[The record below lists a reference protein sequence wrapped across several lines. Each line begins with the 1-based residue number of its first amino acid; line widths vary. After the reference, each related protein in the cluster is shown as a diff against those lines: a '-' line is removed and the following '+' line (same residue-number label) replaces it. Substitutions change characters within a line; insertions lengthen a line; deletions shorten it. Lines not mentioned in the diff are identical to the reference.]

1 MKSPQFPKTLIGP
14 ITLLLTAML
23 VVPATALAND
33 PPVAVIAADVTTG
46 EPPLTVRLDGTG
58 SYDPEGGPLTYDW
71 DFGDG
76 GHAADPTATHTYSS
90 FGHYLIR
97 LRVTDNTH
105 QVDIE
110 GISITVGNVNE
121 SRWR

>member
-1 MKSPQFPKTLIGP
+1 MKSPQFPKTLIAP

-33 PPVAVIAADVTTG
+33 PPVAVIEADVTSG
-46 EPPLTVRLDGTG
+46 QPPLTVQFDGTG
-58 SYDPEGGPLTYDW
+58 SYDPEGGPLTYNW

-76 GHAADPTATHTYSS
+76 VHAVDPTATHTYSS
-90 FGHYLIR
+90 FGSYLTR
-97 LRVTDNTH
+97 LRVIDNTH
-105 QVDIE
+105 QGDIE
-110 GISITVGNVNE
+110 GISITVGTVNQ